1 MGSPPVTVCSS
12 FPLECTNASALSMTV
27 IWNLERRLVLF
38 FVSFA
43 RISISY
49 CPGSVSLSMV
59 PEIVARSSLVQSSCS
74 TEPESPS
81 ISVNST
87 ASAPLTTKTTG
98 SMVSPANTVWLGFP
112 WRKLT
117 LGWGGVVSAR
127 AAVAISINEINRI
140 SFFINPPKG
149 CFCES
154 ISTKKFRKA

>member
-1 MGSPPVTVCSS
+1 
-12 FPLECTNASALSMTV
+12 
-27 IWNLERRLVLF
+27 
-38 FVSFA
+38 
-43 RISISY
+43 
-49 CPGSVSLSMV
+49 
-59 PEIVARSSLVQSSCS
+59 
-74 TEPESPS
+74 
-81 ISVNST
+81 
-87 ASAPLTTKTTG
+87 
-98 SMVSPANTVWLGFP
+98 MVSPANTVWLGFP